1 MLSSSPTAKAE
12 GEMDEPPPPVQTAP
26 EPHMEPAPP
35 PPSAPIVTASPSP
48 SPEPGIEAKE
58 FDVKYIRAST
68 SKNIYLFEQT
78 SQQPSEELP
87 QPGRIL
93 LLRVA
98 EKTSEPEMGLPEPVM
113 AIRVLK
119 TYPELKQFAGK
130 RVQSYPKSDS
140 LEPLGQFKAL
150 EKTGDIIPPVQTSQD
165 KADLK
170 ELETPPATPGVSP
183 SPSPSPSP
191 KVDAKAS
198 AKEEED
204 GSTEEAKVSEASD
217 DEEKDSGQAT
227 TIEEAP
233 DVTYTPHWLTL
244 EFGLL
249 KNNTGSGSTTYLSA
263 GGLRYGYS
271 VLHMMALR
279 KPTLYDSLTL
289 EGGLFYY
296 KVLGFFVSNDAY
308 TVVPIVGTVRYNIH
322 FGESKGFFIYG
333 GLMKNNVISQI
344 NGTDA
349 NIALLGSANI
359 AAGVGFM
366 LQIGPGWE
374 GRLDLGLDTIG
385 AGIMLRF

>member
-1 MLSSSPTAKAE
+1 
-12 GEMDEPPPPVQTAP
+12 MDEPPPPVQTAP
-26 EPHMEPAPP
+26 EPHLEPP
-35 PPSAPIVTASPSP
+35 PPASPVITTTP
-48 SPEPGIEAKE
+48 SPKPSPISAVEPGIEAKE
-58 FDVKYIRAST
+58 LDVKFIRAST

-78 SQQPSEELP
+78 AQQPPEELP
-87 QPGRIL
+87 LPGRIL
-93 LLRVA
+93 LLRA
-98 EKTSEPEMGLPEPVM
+98 EEKSTSEPGVGLPEPVM

-130 RVQSYPKSDS
+130 RVQTYPKSDT

-150 EKTGDIIPPVQTSQD
+150 EKTGDIIPPVPTSQD

-170 ELETPPATPGVSP
+170 ELETAPQSPSASP
-183 SPSPSPSP
+183 SPTPTPSPSP
-191 KVDAKAS
+191 KAS
-198 AKEEED
+198 GKEEED
-204 GSTEEAKVSEASD
+204 GSTEEAKVSESSD

-244 EFGLL
+244 QFGLL

-263 GGLRYGYS
+263 GGFRYGYS

-289 EGGLFYY
+289 EAGLFYY

-308 TVVPIVGTVRYNIH
+308 TVVPLVGTVRYNIH
-322 FGESKGFFIYG
+322 FGESKGIFVYG

-349 NIALLGSANI
+349 NIALLGSTNL
-359 AAGVGFM
+359 AAGIGFM
-366 LQIGPGWE
+366 FQIGPGWE
-374 GRLDLGLDTIG
+374 GRFDLGLDTIG